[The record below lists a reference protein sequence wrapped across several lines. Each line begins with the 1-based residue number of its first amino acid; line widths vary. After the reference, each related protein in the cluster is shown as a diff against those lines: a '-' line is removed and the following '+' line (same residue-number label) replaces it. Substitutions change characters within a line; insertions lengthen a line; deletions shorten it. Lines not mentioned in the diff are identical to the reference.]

1 MKWEELAY
9 SLLEARPNDAVK
21 LALAVAEGSPQ
32 PEGADLRALVELEV
46 KPGGGVRVELMDKG
60 AALGAI
66 LKAGLPQDG
75 DPEAVASF
83 FAALQGPPGRSL
95 YPGVMEKL
103 APSNSGTN
111 FWKYATVWL
120 DFGRILQIQESSMG
134 PRGPAPA
141 GLRGQA
147 EGLYPR

>member
-21 LALAVAEGSPQ
+21 LALAVAEGKP
-32 PEGADLRALVELEV
+32 PNLKGADLRALVELEV

-83 FAALQGPPGRSL
+83 FAALQGARSGGPPGA
-95 YPGVMEKL
+95 G
-103 APSNSGTN
+103 G
-111 FWKYATVWL
+111 
-120 DFGRILQIQESSMG
+120 G
-134 PRGPAPA
+134 PLPPLKDK
-141 GLRGQA
+141 GLI
-147 EGLYPR
+147 YT

>member
-21 LALAVAEGSPQ
+21 LALAVAEGKAPNLR
-32 PEGADLRALVELEV
+32 GADLRALVELEV

-83 FAALQGPPGRSL
+83 FAALQGAAGEEP
-95 YPGVMEKL
+95 V
-103 APSNSGTN
+103 SGCDGKN
-111 FWKYATVWL
+111 
-120 DFGRILQIQESSMG
+120 
-134 PRGPAPA
+134 
-141 GLRGQA
+141 
-147 EGLYPR
+147 

>member
-1 MKWEELAY
+1 MAY

-21 LALAVAEGSPQ
+21 LALAVAEGKP
-32 PEGADLRALVELEV
+32 PNLKGADLRALVELEV

-83 FAALQGPPGRSL
+83 FAALQARSGGPPGA
-95 YPGVMEKL
+95 G
-103 APSNSGTN
+103 G
-111 FWKYATVWL
+111 
-120 DFGRILQIQESSMG
+120 G
-134 PRGPAPA
+134 PLPPLKDK
-141 GLRGQA
+141 GLI
-147 EGLYPR
+147 YT

>member
-1 MKWEELAY
+1 MTTGCKGKEFYRMKWEELAY

-21 LALAVAEGSPQ
+21 LALAVAEGKP
-32 PEGADLRALVELEV
+32 PNLKGADLRALVELEV

-83 FAALQGPPGRSL
+83 FAALQGAAREESVSGCD
-95 YPGVMEKL
+95 EK
-103 APSNSGTN
+103 N
-111 FWKYATVWL
+111 
-120 DFGRILQIQESSMG
+120 
-134 PRGPAPA
+134 
-141 GLRGQA
+141 
-147 EGLYPR
+147 

>member
-21 LALAVAEGSPQ
+21 LALAVAEGKP
-32 PEGADLRALVELEV
+32 PNLKGADLRALVELEV

-75 DPEAVASF
+75 DPEAVARF
-83 FAALQGPPGRSL
+83 FAA
-95 YPGVMEKL
+95 
-103 APSNSGTN
+103 
-111 FWKYATVWL
+111 
-120 DFGRILQIQESSMG
+120 QIQESSMG

-141 GLRGQA
+141 AHCPGLFTHRTAG
-147 EGLYPR
+147 GGMSYPFGHKILGSK

>member
-21 LALAVAEGSPQ
+21 LALAVAEGKP
-32 PEGADLRALVELEV
+32 PNLKGADLRALVELEV

-83 FAALQGPPGRSL
+83 FAALQGAAGGEP
-95 YPGVMEKL
+95 
-103 APSNSGTN
+103 ASGDDGKN
-111 FWKYATVWL
+111 
-120 DFGRILQIQESSMG
+120 
-134 PRGPAPA
+134 
-141 GLRGQA
+141 
-147 EGLYPR
+147 

>member
-1 MKWEELAY
+1 MAY

-21 LALAVAEGSPQ
+21 LALAVAEGKP
-32 PEGADLRALVELEV
+32 PNLNGADLRALVELEV

-83 FAALQGPPGRSL
+83 FAALQGAAREEPVSGCD
-95 YPGVMEKL
+95 GKL
-103 APSNSGTN
+103 APSNRGTN
-111 FWKYATVWL
+111 FWKYPTVWL

-147 EGLYPR
+147 GGLYPR

>member
-21 LALAVAEGSPQ
+21 LALAVAEGKP
-32 PEGADLRALVELEV
+32 PNLKGADLRALVELEV

-95 YPGVMEKL
+95 HLETMEKL
-103 APSNSGTN
+103 VPSNRGTN
-111 FWKYATVWL
+111 F
-120 DFGRILQIQESSMG
+120 
-134 PRGPAPA
+134 
-141 GLRGQA
+141 
-147 EGLYPR
+147 

>member
-21 LALAVAEGSPQ
+21 LALAVAEGKP
-32 PEGADLRALVELEV
+32 PNLKGADLRARYRVLRTGQGRALVELEV

-83 FAALQGPPGRSL
+83 FAALQGAAREEPVSGCD
-95 YPGVMEKL
+95 EK
-103 APSNSGTN
+103 N
-111 FWKYATVWL
+111 
-120 DFGRILQIQESSMG
+120 
-134 PRGPAPA
+134 
-141 GLRGQA
+141 
-147 EGLYPR
+147 